1 MVVFKN
7 RTSASLSNWVTY
19 HKDLGIDTA
28 NHESQN
34 MMLNSSASAGGFG
47 GLDIHSEQTSAH
59 FTLRS
64 NAASAGNY
72 SSVEYLGF
80 CFASLAGI
88 SKVGSYTGTGSDIDI
103 DCGFTNGARFVLIKR
118 TDSSDNWVVYN
129 TASGIN
135 SGNEPYLRLNLDNAE
150 VTGSDRLDPL
160 SSGFTVGTGSFSI
173 NQSGGT
179 YIYLAIA

>member
-1 MVVFKN
+1 MALSFKGGVSGTNDASTNYINYHFTRKPGFFDVVTWTGNGTSGRQIKHNLGVVPEMVVFKN
-7 RTSASLSNWVTY
+7 RTSAILSNWVVY

-34 MMLNSSASAGGFG
+34 MMLNSSTSAGGFG

-88 SKVGSYTGTGSDIDI
+88 SKVGSYTGTGSDLNI
-103 DCGFTNGARFVLIKR
+103 DCGFSNGARLF
-118 TDSSDNWVVYN
+118 
-129 TASGIN
+129 
-135 SGNEPYLRLNLDNAE
+135 
-150 VTGSDRLDPL
+150 
-160 SSGFTVGTGSFSI
+160 
-173 NQSGGT
+173 
-179 YIYLAIA
+179 